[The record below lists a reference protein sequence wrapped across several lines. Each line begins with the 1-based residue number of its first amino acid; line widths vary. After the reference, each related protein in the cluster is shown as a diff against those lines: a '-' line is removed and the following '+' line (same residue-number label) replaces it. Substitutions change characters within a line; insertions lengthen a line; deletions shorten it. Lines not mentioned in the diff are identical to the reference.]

1 MSRLLL
7 RISVAMFAVLLASW
21 AIAGWGF
28 HTARQRHL
36 RDDIAALLDHLV
48 EIRRAL
54 GEAKATALPARLTAL
69 RKRISLPMALIA
81 HPKAAPE
88 EVRQRLSVGQL
99 GVRFLGHEGPEVY
112 VPLPKSGQVLRLG
125 PLGRLFERG
134 AFPVVYVAGGIV
146 LTILL
151 AGIARALPL
160 ARRLRR
166 LERTTERI
174 AAGDLSA
181 RTQLHSKDA
190 VGSLAQS
197 FDLMAERV
205 EGLLASQRELLQAV
219 SHELRTPA
227 SRLRFGL
234 EMLGQ
239 EADGRARETRLE
251 ALVEDLD
258 ELDRLV
264 AELLLYT
271 RISAQTSPADAAAQR
286 VPVEPLPVL
295 RELAGR
301 LGELR
306 PEIEFE
312 LPARAPQ
319 LNTDPRLFE
328 RALSNLLSNALRH
341 AERRVVVSIDG
352 VGKREANALL
362 QIAIEDDGPGIAE
375 ADRERV
381 FEPFTRLDESRSRS
395 SGGVGLGLAIVRRI
409 LRAQGGSVWIEAGQN
424 GGTRVVTRWPVAS
437 AVTSTAPL
445 GG

>member
-36 RDDIAALLDHLV
+36 RDDVAALLDHLV

-54 GEAKATALPARLTAL
+54 GEAEAAALPERLTAL
-69 RKRISLPMALIA
+69 RKRIPLPMALIA
-81 HPKAAPE
+81 RPAQAPE
-88 EVRQRLSVGQL
+88 EVRKRLSAGQL
-99 GVRFLGHEGPEVY
+99 GVRFLRHQGPEVY
-112 VPLPKSGQVLRLG
+112 VPLPTSGQVLRLG

-151 AGIARALPL
+151 AGIALALPL

-181 RTQLHSKDA
+181 RTQLRSKDA
-190 VGSLAQS
+190 VGSLARS

-205 EGLLASQRELLQAV
+205 EALLSSQRELLQAV

-239 EADGRARETRLE
+239 EADDTARDARVE

-271 RISAQTSPADAAAQR
+271 RISAQTSPAEAAAQR
-286 VPVEPLPVL
+286 VAVDPLAVL
-295 RELAGR
+295 RELTKR

-306 PEIEFE
+306 PEVDLE
-312 LPARAPQ
+312 LPSRAPQ

-341 AERRVVVSIDG
+341 AEKRIVVTIEG
-352 VGKREANALL
+352 VGKSDVDAQL
-362 QIAIEDDGPGIAE
+362 QIAVEDDGPGIAE

-409 LRAQGGSVWIEAGQN
+409 LQAQGGAVWIEASAN
-424 GGTRVVTRWPVAS
+424 GGARVVTRWPLAKTVDQES
-437 AVTSTAPL
+437 
-445 GG
+445 

>member
-36 RDDIAALLDHLV
+36 RDDVAALLDHLV

-54 GEAKATALPARLTAL
+54 GEAEATSLPERLTTL
-69 RKRISLPMALIA
+69 RQRIRLPMALIA
-81 HPKAAPE
+81 RPAEAPE
-88 EVRQRLSVGQL
+88 EVRARLGAGQL
-99 GVRFLGHEGPEVY
+99 GVRFLRHQGPEVY
-112 VPLPKSGQVLRLG
+112 VPLPKSGHVLRLG

-151 AGIARALPL
+151 AGIALALPL

-181 RTQLHSKDA
+181 RTQLRSKDA

-197 FDLMAERV
+197 FDVMAERV
-205 EGLLASQRELLQAV
+205 EGLLSSQRELLQAV

-239 EADGRARETRLE
+239 EADDDARDTRLE

-271 RISAQTSPADAAAQR
+271 RISAQTNPAEAAAQR

-295 RELAGR
+295 RELTTR

-306 PEIEFE
+306 PEVAIE
-312 LPARAPQ
+312 LPSQAPQ
-319 LNTDPRLFE
+319 LHTDPRLFE

-352 VGKREANALL
+352 VGKSAVDARL
-362 QIAIEDDGPGIAE
+362 QISIEDDGPGIAE

-381 FEPFTRLDESRSRS
+381 FEPFTRLDQSRSRS

-409 LRAQGGSVWIEAGQN
+409 LRAQGGSVWIETGRS

-437 AVTSTAPL
+437 SARTSDR
-445 GG
+445 